1 MTRWGLPLLAAV
13 CFVRLWVMPLP
24 SSFWVDEMATVFVV
38 EHGADDPSLQVA
50 PQVPQS
56 IYYSVIRALA
66 PGRSEIAYR
75 LPSILF
81 MGLALMFVALLAAR
95 LIHPD
100 AWWFA
105 LFACFALR
113 GINYEAANARPYA
126 MGICV
131 SAAGLYFLVR
141 WLDTKRLRDAILFV
155 IFAALLWRVHLIF
168 WPFYLV
174 FAIYAVWQGMAHSLK
189 PVTLRSSGAGPCPAD
204 NRVPLSQIAI
214 AFGIVGLLLI
224 PVAMRAIELNAQAQ
238 QHVVIEQPTWMNLAH
253 SFHLPLI
260 AAAGLGAW
268 IWSIFAKQRER
279 IAIPASAFALIL
291 GWWLCHSVALF
302 AFSRITGNSVFV
314 PRYLALSLPGAA
326 VAATLAAAWFLPARF
341 WKPAA
346 MIMGLG
352 ALIASNNWT
361 ELWSSHHNSD
371 WRAAAQAVNQ
381 LALSPSTP
389 VICPSPF
396 IEARPPAWT
405 PDYQMPGFLY
415 APLLVYPVRGNV
427 VLFPFVT
434 SPEAEDYAIAL
445 VQGALP
451 AAGRFV
457 IYGANGGAHFWRDWF
472 EKRPELAS
480 WTQRSLGDFKDVDA
494 ILFEKR

>member
-1 MTRWGLPLLAAV
+1 LAAV

-38 EHGADDPSLQVA
+38 EHGAADPSLNVA

-56 IYYSVIRALA
+56 IYYAVIRTLA

-81 MGLALMFVALLAAR
+81 MGLALLFVALLAAR

-105 LFACFALR
+105 IFACFALR
-113 GINYEAANARPYA
+113 GMNYEAANARPYA

-141 WLDTKRLRDAILFV
+141 WLDTKRLWDAVLFV

-174 FAIYAVWQGMAHSLK
+174 FAIYALWQGTAPPHK
-189 PVTLRSSGAGPCPAD
+189 W
-204 NRVPLSQIAI
+204 QIAI
-214 AFGIVGLLLI
+214 AFGIIGVSLI

-260 AAAGLGAW
+260 GAAALGAW
-268 IWSIFAKQRER
+268 IWSIFAKQPER
-279 IAIPASAFALIL
+279 TAIPAAPALALIL
-291 GWWLCHSVALF
+291 GWWLLHSVALF

-314 PRYLALSLPGAA
+314 PRYLAISLPGAA

-346 MIMGLG
+346 MIMGAG

-361 ELWSSHHNSD
+361 ELWPSHHNSD
-371 WRAAAQAVNQ
+371 WRAAAQAVNR
-381 LALSPSTP
+381 LALPPSTP

-405 PDYQMPGFLY
+405 PDYEMPGFLY

-434 SPEAEDYAIAL
+434 SPEAEDYATAL

-451 AAGRFV
+451 SAGRFV

-472 EKRPELAS
+472 EKRPELAG
-480 WTQRSLGDFKDVDA
+480 WTHRSLGDFKDVDV
-494 ILFEKR
+494 ILFERK